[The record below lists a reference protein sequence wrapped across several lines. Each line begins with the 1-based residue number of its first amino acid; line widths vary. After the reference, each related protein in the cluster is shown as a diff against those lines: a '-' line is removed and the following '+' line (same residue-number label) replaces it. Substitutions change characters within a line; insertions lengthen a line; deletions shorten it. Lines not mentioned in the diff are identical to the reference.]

1 MSKKKLLIIIISSI
15 VVFATALTLI
25 LVLTLGGSNSQPSQN
40 QDNPVVEPN
49 NSYQARSIKVV
60 QIDGEASVTADNET
74 INCFKGMNL
83 YDGDTLNVKAES
95 VIVVKF
101 DQDKYIYLG
110 ENTEVKIKSE
120 GKDKYKTNVYV
131 TRGKVL
137 AEVKNQLGEDEEF
150 FLSSNNSVMAVR
162 GTVFGLAVRETE
174 NEYVEEYSVYKGVTE
189 LYVFDVKDNE
199 VIKGKISD
207 ISNSKMEITVPKDNV
222 VPEDSFNQILDNW
235 VSDVNEQ
242 FDDEA
247 DANQNLDEVELTVAP
262 PSEADY
268 QEVIDKVSK
277 ETGQTLQYSEI
288 EYQASGYFG
297 QYDGL
302 DHQISIDVKTP
313 KSTILY
319 KMNENDEYSEINPI
333 FKIPGSYRVYYKI
346 SAEGFTAK
354 EDYAVIEIK
363 KADLKIEYKNNITV
377 PGLIS
382 GMSVDLALSKFNI
395 FDYIDIKGAEGD
407 SAYISNST
415 FTGTGNLVNGSKEY
429 ELDITLPSDIA
440 DYYNSSTFTIN
451 LTASNVGLH
460 STRAIST
467 SGYLDISE
475 ISSFNKYNGVKE
487 SELFGDIEFTVGN
500 KILTSDDYESVSFN
514 YDYKTEGYYELS
526 SGVNEFEVTIT
537 FTDYTLTTTL
547 TFDYSEYRNYNDI
560 EVSIDDVMVVRLAEN
575 SYFFNTSD
583 ITVEDDNYLISTSY
597 LLSHFGLSDFEGYI
611 NLPTDTLDDN
621 SSTYLATSSSTYRF
635 PVDSLS
641 TVEFLTYPDASN
653 RRSALLL
660 SVYFSLTAPD
670 GLPEYSIKNSL
681 NYYPGT
687 NFDFVISESPVLYST
702 DGVTYEA
709 NVSIDEVGEHTV
721 YYKVGSDIIL
731 RGSSTVLITTGVIAS
746 DGLELLGSNIDIISN
761 DNRTLRYSYFPGGE
775 SEIVY
780 EYLTAEDGST
790 ISPDSDT
797 YEIYT
802 NILKNSSYYNS
813 MTHEALDVTV
823 TVSEKNPDNP
833 DFTYEV
839 SCEGYVT
846 LEGSVHFSYP
856 FYYEEKPSVAGKED
870 MIVEGSQ
877 YNIILYVINPEDRN
891 VSLSN
896 LDTLYASRIIF
907 SIESLTDEYDVL
919 YSIDEGATWSDDI
932 PSFSEV
938 GEYKVY
944 SIYKYYYDNEYYLND
959 EMNAVIV
966 AIQNI
971 TITE

>member
-25 LVLTLGGSNSQPSQN
+25 LVFTLGGSNSQSSGQS

-131 TRGKVL
+131 TSGKVL

-162 GTVFGLAVRETE
+162 GTVFGLAVRETA

-199 VIKGKISD
+199 IIKGKISD

-222 VPEDSFNQILDNW
+222 IPEDSFNQILDSW

-313 KSTILY
+313 NAKVEY
-319 KMNENDEYSEINPI
+319 KMEESDPYDETNPI
-333 FKIPGSYRVYYKI
+333 YKIPGSYRVYYKI
-346 SAEGFTAK
+346 SAPGFTAK

-363 KADLKIEYKNNITV
+363 KADLKIEYANNITV
-377 PGLIS
+377 PGLIA
-382 GMSVDLALSKFNI
+382 GMSVNLALSRFNL
-395 FDYIDIKGAEGD
+395 FDYVNIIGAED
-407 SAYISNST
+407 DKDAILST
-415 FTGTGNLVNGSKEY
+415 TFSSTDKLENGSSEY
-429 ELDITLPSDIA
+429 ELDVTLPSSISNF
-440 DYYNSSTFTIN
+440 YNVPKVIISLS
-451 LTASNVGLH
+451 ASNVTLS
-460 STRAIST
+460 STYAIST
-467 SGYLDISE
+467 YGELDITKITKFS
-475 ISSFNKYNGVKE
+475 KYNGVSE
-487 SELFGDIEFTVGN
+487 EELFSNIEFNVGN
-500 KILTSDDYESVSFN
+500 TLITASDYESVEFS
-514 YDYKTEGYYELS
+514 YETRTPGYYEVKN
-526 SGVNEFEVTIT
+526 GKNEFDVTIT
-537 FTDYTLTTTL
+537 FTDYALTTTL
-547 TFDYSEYRNYNDI
+547 SFDYDEERDYNPI
-560 EVSIDDVMVVRLAEN
+560 NATVDDVMVVKMGEN

-583 ITVEDDNYLISTSY
+583 ITVEDGNYLISTSY
-597 LLSHFGLSDFEGYI
+597 LLEHFGLSSFTGYI

-621 SSTYLATSSSTYRF
+621 SDNYLGTTSGTFRF
-635 PVDSLS
+635 PVDSVS
-641 TVEFLTYPDASN
+641 TIEFLIFPDSSN
-653 RRSALLL
+653 QMSSLLISA
-660 SVYFSLTAPD
+660 YFSLTAPS
-670 GLPEYSIKNSL
+670 GFPEYTLKSSL

-687 NFDFVISESPVLYST
+687 DFDFVISESPVEYSL
-702 DGVTYEA
+702 DAVTYQA
-709 NVSIDEVGEHTV
+709 DLSIDTLGEQTV
-721 YYKVGSDIIL
+721 YFKVGDDIVIK
-731 RGSSTVLITTGVIAS
+731 GSATVLITTGGIAS
-746 DGLELLGSNIDIISN
+746 DGLGLIDETINIISD
-761 DNRTLRYSYFPGGE
+761 DNRTLRYVYYPG
-775 SEIVY
+775 SEANN
-780 EYLTAEDGST
+780 EYRFLTSEDGST
-790 ISPDSDT
+790 ISPDDDI

-802 NILKNSSYYNS
+802 NILKNADYYNNL
-813 MTHEALDVTV
+813 THEPIDVTV
-823 TVSEKNPDNP
+823 TVSEKQAGTPN
-833 DFTYEV
+833 FTYEV
-839 SCEGYVT
+839 SAEGYVS
-846 LEGSVHFSYP
+846 LEGSVEFIYP
-856 FYYEEKPSVAGKED
+856 FEYKPSTGGKED
-870 MIVEGSQ
+870 FVVEGTAYS
-877 YNIILYVINPEDRN
+877 ILLSIVNPADRTI
-891 VSLSN
+891 SLSN
-896 LDTLYASRIIF
+896 LSTIYASRIIF
-907 SIESLTDEYDVL
+907 SIESIADEYDVL
-919 YSIDEGATWSDDI
+919 YSIDEGKTWSDEI

-944 SIYKYYYDNEYYLND
+944 SIYTYEYVGDSYNTTSQD
-959 EMNAVIV
+959 SAVII

-971 TITE
+971 TVTE